1 MKPEPAP
8 CPHCG
13 APARRF
19 PYQHDANRFYFGCS
33 DGGCAATYTDQSQ
46 AIEGWNRRINPELTE
61 AWEIINV
68 LTMMD
73 IDRKEP
79 WPRALEWLKTN
90 EIHRKPPS
98 MLAEV
103 AGSCGKSE
111 GVGGAGP

>member
-1 MKPEPAP
+1 MKPTA
-8 CPHCG
+8 CPYCNSTLSLASNARHWWFSCG
-13 APARRF
+13 
-19 PYQHDANRFYFGCS
+19 
-33 DGGCAATYTDQSQ
+33 TYVRQADQKTVQMTDLCQERQ
-46 AIEGWNRRINPELTE
+46 QLTE

-103 AGSCGKSE
+103 GRS
-111 GVGGAGP
+111 

>member
-1 MKPEPAP
+1 MKPEA
-8 CPHCG
+8 CPYCHSPRSIGSTDRHWWFSCG
-13 APARRF
+13 TYLKRLDRKTV
-19 PYQHDANRFYFGCS
+19 QMTDL
-33 DGGCAATYTDQSQ
+33 CAERQK
-46 AIEGWNRRINPELTE
+46 LTE
-61 AWEIINV
+61 AWEIIHV

-103 AGSCGKSE
+103 AGS
-111 GVGGAGP
+111 